1 MDVFHA
7 IIKKK
12 KVSRSIIIT
21 LDLGTTTGFATCD
34 LLGNITSGTASFKTG
49 RFEGGGMPY
58 LRFKRWLTDLK
69 ANLGVI
75 DAIYFEE
82 VRAHKGVDAA
92 HKYGGFVAHLTAWCE
107 HHGIPYS
114 GIPVGTI
121 KKHITG
127 RGNADKQSVI
137 AAVKNKGFAPI
148 DDNEADSLA
157 LLDFVLNNLNVS

>member
-1 MDVFHA
+1 M
-7 IIKKK
+7 
-12 KVSRSIIIT
+12 STSIIIA
-21 LDLGTTTGFATCD
+21 LDLGTTTGWATREAA
-34 LLGNITSGTASFKTG
+34 GNITSGTVSFKTG
-49 RFEGGGMPY
+49 RFEGGGMPF
-58 LRFKRWLTDLK
+58 LRFKQWLTDLK
-69 ANLGVI
+69 ATLGVI

-107 HHGIPYS
+107 HRGIPYS

-127 RGNADKQSVI
+127 KGNSSKEEVV

>member
-1 MDVFHA
+1 M
-7 IIKKK
+7 
-12 KVSRSIIIT
+12 SRSIIIA
-21 LDLGTTTGFATCD
+21 LDLGTTTGWATCD
-34 LLGNITSGTASFKTG
+34 LSGNITSGAASFKTG
-49 RFEGGGMPY
+49 RFEGGGMPF
-58 LRFKRWLTDLK
+58 LRFKRWLTDFK
-69 ANLGVI
+69 NTLGVI

-107 HHGIPYS
+107 HHQIPYS

-127 RGNADKQSVI
+127 KGNADKQSVI
-137 AAVKNKGFAPI
+137 TAVKNKGFTPI

-157 LLDFVLNNLNVS
+157 LLDFVLNYQEKIKG

>member
-1 MDVFHA
+1 M
-7 IIKKK
+7 
-12 KVSRSIIIT
+12 SRSIIIA
-21 LDLGTTTGFATCD
+21 LDLGTSTGFATCD

-49 RFEGGGMPY
+49 RFEGGGMPF

-92 HKYGGFVAHLTAWCE
+92 HKYGGFVAHLTSWCE
-107 HHGIPYS
+107 HHQIPYS

-121 KKHITG
+121 KKHITCK
-127 RGNADKQSVI
+127 GNSSKEEVV

-148 DDNEADSLA
+148 DDNEADSFA
-157 LLDFVLNNLNVS
+157 LLDFV

>member
-1 MDVFHA
+1 M
-7 IIKKK
+7 
-12 KVSRSIIIT
+12 SRSIIVA
-21 LDLGTTTGFATCD
+21 LDLGTTTGWATRESA
-34 LLGNITSGTASFKTG
+34 GNITSGTASFKTR
-49 RFEGGGMPY
+49 RFEGGGMPF
-58 LRFKRWLTDLK
+58 LRFKRWLTDFK
-69 ANLGVI
+69 ALLGAI

-92 HKYGGFVAHLTAWCE
+92 HKYGGFVAHLTSWCE

-127 RGNADKQSVI
+127 KGNAPKESVI
-137 AAVKNKGFAPI
+137 MAIKNKGFAPV

-157 LLDFVLNNLNVS
+157 LLDFVLNYREKIES

>member
-1 MDVFHA
+1 
-7 IIKKK
+7 
-12 KVSRSIIIT
+12 VSRPIIIA
-21 LDLGTTTGFATCD
+21 LDLGTNTGFAIREAC
-34 LLGNITSGTASFKTG
+34 GNITSGTASFKTG
-49 RFEGGGMPY
+49 RFEGGGMPF
-58 LRFKRWLTDLK
+58 LRFKRWLTDFK
-69 ANLGVI
+69 QTLGVI

-107 HHGIPYS
+107 HHQIPYS

-127 RGNADKQSVI
+127 KGNAPKESVI
-137 AAVKNKGFAPI
+137 IAVKNKGFSPI

-157 LLDFVLNNLNVS
+157 LLDFILNNNYEILK

>member
-1 MDVFHA
+1 MR
-7 IIKKK
+7 
-12 KVSRSIIIT
+12 RSIIIA

-34 LLGNITSGTASFKTG
+34 NSGKITSGTASFKTG
-49 RFEGGGMPY
+49 RFEGGGMPF

-69 ANLGVI
+69 AILGDI

-127 RGNADKQSVI
+127 KGNASKEEVI
-137 AAVKNKGFAPI
+137 AAVKNKGFAPV
-148 DDNEADSLA
+148 DDNEADSIA
-157 LLDFVLNNLNVS
+157 LLDFVLTNDNKGI

>member
-1 MDVFHA
+1 M
-7 IIKKK
+7 
-12 KVSRSIIIT
+12 RQSIIMT

-34 LLGNITSGTASFKTG
+34 LRGNITSGTVSFKTG
-49 RFEGGGMPY
+49 RFEGGGMPF

-69 ANLGVI
+69 ATLGDI
-75 DAIYFEE
+75 NAIFFEE

-107 HHGIPYS
+107 HHRIPYS

-121 KKHITG
+121 KKHVTG
-127 RGNADKQSVI
+127 KGNASKEEVV
-137 AAVKNKGFAPI
+137 AAVKKKGFAPI

-157 LLDFVLNNLNVS
+157 LLDFVLTNNKGI

>member
-1 MDVFHA
+1 M
-7 IIKKK
+7 
-12 KVSRSIIIT
+12 STSIIIA
-21 LDLGTTTGFATCD
+21 LDLGSITGWATREAA
-34 LLGNITSGTASFKTG
+34 GNITSGTASFKTG
-49 RFEGGGMPY
+49 RFEGGGMPF

-69 ANLGVI
+69 ATLGVI

-107 HHGIPYS
+107 HHQIPYS

-127 RGNADKQSVI
+127 KGNAPKTSI
-137 AAVKNKGFAPI
+137 ITAVKNKGFSPV

-157 LLDFVLNNLNVS
+157 LLDFVLTNHNKGI

>member
-1 MDVFHA
+1 MA
-7 IIKKK
+7 ILNH
-12 KVSRSIIIT
+12 STIIA
-21 LDLGTTTGFATCD
+21 LDLGTVTGWATREPS
-34 LLGNITSGTASFKTG
+34 GNITSGTASFKTG
-49 RFEGGGMPY
+49 RFEGGGMSF

-69 ANLGVI
+69 ANLGAI

-92 HKYGGFVAHLTAWCE
+92 HKYGGFLAHLTAWCE
-107 HHGIPYS
+107 HHQIPYQ

-127 RGNADKQSVI
+127 KGNSPKESVI
-137 AAVKNKGFAPI
+137 DAIKKKGFAPI

-157 LLDFVLNNLNVS
+157 LLDFILYEQHQLN

>member
-1 MDVFHA
+1 MA
-7 IIKKK
+7 
-12 KVSRSIIIT
+12 
-21 LDLGTTTGFATCD
+21 LDLGTTTGWAIKASH
-34 LLGNITSGTASFKTG
+34 GNITSGTASFKTG

-69 ANLGVI
+69 ATLGVI

-92 HKYGGFVAHLTAWCE
+92 HKYGGFVAHLTSWCE
-107 HHGIPYS
+107 HHQIPYS

-127 RGNADKQSVI
+127 KGNSSKESVM
-137 AAVKNKGFAPI
+137 AAVKTKGFSPV

-157 LLDFVLNNLNVS
+157 LLDFILNNLNGK

>member
-1 MDVFHA
+1 MA
-7 IIKKK
+7 
-12 KVSRSIIIT
+12 
-21 LDLGTTTGFATCD
+21 LDLGTTTGWAIREPS
-34 LLGNITSGTASFKTG
+34 GNITSGTASFKTG
-49 RFEGGGMPY
+49 RFEGGGMPF

-69 ANLGVI
+69 ARLGAI
-75 DAIYFEE
+75 DAVYFEE

-137 AAVKNKGFAPI
+137 AAVKNKGFAPV

-157 LLDFVLNNLNVS
+157 LLDFVLNNQNEKLSYE

>member
-1 MDVFHA
+1 MNNLIVLA
-7 IIKKK
+7 
-12 KVSRSIIIT
+12 
-21 LDLGTTTGFATCD
+21 LDLGTTTGFATRD
-34 LLGNITSGTASFKTG
+34 LSGNITSGTASFKTG

-58 LRFKRWLTDLK
+58 LRFKRWLTDFK
-69 ANLGVI
+69 QTLGTI
-75 DAIYFEE
+75 DAVYFEE

-92 HKYGGFVAHLTAWCE
+92 HKYGGFVAHLTSWCE

-127 RGNADKQSVI
+127 KGNAPKESVI
-137 AAVKNKGFAPI
+137 TAVKNKGFTPI

-157 LLDFVLNNLNVS
+157 LLDFVMNYQEKTES

>member
-1 MDVFHA
+1 M
-7 IIKKK
+7 
-12 KVSRSIIIT
+12 SRSIIIA
-21 LDLGTTTGFATCD
+21 LDLGTTTGWAIREAK
-34 LLGNITSGTASFKTG
+34 GNITSGTASFKTA
-49 RFEGGGMPY
+49 RFEGGGMPF

-69 ANLGVI
+69 VTLGAI

-92 HKYGGFVAHLTAWCE
+92 HKYGGFVAHLTSWCE
-107 HHGIPYS
+107 HHQIPYS

-127 RGNADKQSVI
+127 KGNAPKESVI
-137 AAVKNKGFAPI
+137 MAVKNKGFAPI

-157 LLDFVLNNLNVS
+157 LLDFVLSHQ

>member
-1 MDVFHA
+1 MA
-7 IIKKK
+7 ILNH
-12 KVSRSIIIT
+12 STIIA
-21 LDLGTTTGFATCD
+21 LDLGTVTGWATREPS
-34 LLGNITSGTASFKTG
+34 GNITSGTASFKTG
-49 RFEGGGMPY
+49 RFEGGGMSF

-69 ANLGVI
+69 ANLGTI

-92 HKYGGFVAHLTAWCE
+92 HKYGGFVAHLTSWCE
-107 HHGIPYS
+107 HHKIPYS

-127 RGNADKQSVI
+127 KGNAPKTSI
-137 AAVKNKGFAPI
+137 ITAVKNKGFTPA

-157 LLDFVLNNLNVS
+157 LLDFVLNHREKIEG

>member
-1 MDVFHA
+1 
-7 IIKKK
+7 
-12 KVSRSIIIT
+12 VSRSIIVA
-21 LDLGTTTGFATCD
+21 LDLGTTTGWATREAA
-34 LLGNITSGTASFKTG
+34 GNITSGTANFKTG
-49 RFEGGGMPY
+49 RFEGGGMPF
-58 LRFKRWLTDLK
+58 LRFKRWLTDFK
-69 ANLGVI
+69 QTLGNI

-107 HHGIPYS
+107 HHRIPYS

-127 RGNADKQSVI
+127 KGNSSKESI
-137 AAVKNKGFAPI
+137 ITAVKNKGFSPI

-157 LLDFVLNNLNVS
+157 LLDFVLNHQQQIEN